1 MHELVAAYLPL
12 VDFLADCL
20 GENTEVVL
28 HDLSDWHRSV
38 VAIRNVHISGR
49 EICSPVTDLEL
60 KIFKTTEFDE
70 RPHLANYHGVAK
82 NGNPLRSSTLFI
94 RDKGGEPVGMLCINS
109 DCHSLLQA
117 RDALAA
123 FIAGIGLHADASITE
138 SFHMSVE
145 ELVRSNLRR
154 VCPQIELR
162 IDTLSQKEKLEIVEG
177 LDELGTFLVK
187 GAIVY
192 AAESLNVSVPTLYR
206 YLNTIRK

>member
-1 MHELVAAYLPL
+1 
-12 VDFLADCL
+12 
-20 GENTEVVL
+20 
-28 HDLSDWHRSV
+28 
-38 VAIRNVHISGR
+38 
-49 EICSPVTDLEL
+49 
-60 KIFKTTEFDE
+60 
-70 RPHLANYHGVAK
+70 
-82 NGNPLRSSTLFI
+82 
-94 RDKGGEPVGMLCINS
+94 
-109 DCHSLLQA
+109 
-117 RDALAA
+117 
-123 FIAGIGLHADASITE
+123 
-138 SFHMSVE
+138 MSVE